1 VAGGELEAYHLLP
14 SVRADLLS
22 RLGRYTEARIEF
34 ERAAE
39 LTRNA
44 RERALLERRAAAC
57 AQQS

>member
-1 VAGGELEAYHLLP
+1 M
-14 SVRADLLS
+14 
-22 RLGRYTEARIEF
+22 EF
-34 ERAAE
+34 EHAAE